1 MNTHRNEPDRRL
13 SVAPMMA
20 RTDRHERYLLRLI
33 TRRTLLYTEMVS
45 AGALVNGD
53 PARLLAFHRAEH
65 PLALQVGGSR
75 PPEMA
80 QCARLA
86 EAAGFDE
93 VNINVG
99 CPSARVRDGRFG
111 ACLMAEP
118 QLVGR
123 CVRAM
128 RDACALPVTVKTRIG
143 IDDRDS
149 YAVLLEFVRIVA
161 DSGCRTFIIHA
172 RKAWLRGLSPAQ
184 NRTLP
189 PLRYERVYRL
199 KQDLPELEIVLNG
212 GVHDLES
219 VRAKLACVD
228 GVMIGREAYRNP
240 YLLAGAD
247 RAVFGEDAEAPTRE
261 EVVLR
266 FLPYLRAE
274 LARGTPLTALTRH
287 LLGLY
292 QSRPGARRWRRFL
305 TEGACRPGAGPRLL
319 LEALELVK
327 PPAPET
333 AVPGAGARWPGS
345 RPIEDRR
352 PEAGTRRPL
361 RAGEPQCF
369 TDFRELRASSCRGS
383 GSHGP

>member
-1 MNTHRNEPDRRL
+1 MNASGAEPDRRL

-53 PARLLAFHRAEH
+53 AARLLAFHRAEH
-65 PLALQVGGSR
+65 PVALQVGGSH

-93 VNINVG
+93 ININVG

-118 QLVGR
+118 RLVGR

-128 RDACALPVTVKTRIG
+128 RRACALPVTIKTRIG

-149 YAVLLEFVRIVA
+149 YALLREFVRVVA

-172 RKAWLRGLSPAQ
+172 RKAWLHGLSPAQ

-189 PLRYERVYRL
+189 PLRHDRVYRL

-219 VRAKLACVD
+219 VRAQLARVD

-240 YLLAGAD
+240 YLLAEAD
-247 RAVFGEDAEAPTRE
+247 RAVFGEDDEAPTRE
-261 EVVLR
+261 EVVLG

-274 LARGTPLTALTRH
+274 LARGTPLAALTRH
-287 LLGLY
+287 LPGLY
-292 QSRPGARRWRRFL
+292 RSRPGARRWRRLL
-305 TEGACRPGAGPRLL
+305 TEGACRPGAGPQLL
-319 LEALELVK
+319 LEALELVE

-333 AVPGAGARWPGS
+333 AVPGALARWPGS
-345 RPIEDRR
+345 RPSEGRK
-352 PEAGTRRPL
+352 PESA
-361 RAGEPQCF
+361 AA
-369 TDFRELRASSCRGS
+369 FRSE
-383 GSHGP
+383 